1 MERLS
6 KADLQQ
12 RMSQERAALE
22 AALAGLSDARMLEAG
37 VVGAWSIK
45 DLLGHMAFWAQEAA
59 KNTELVKAGRQGQI
73 VRPDTSKA
81 IDRWNAREQRL
92 RAGRSLAEVRYELE
106 ESHQRALAALADLP
120 EERLSLNLDGGT
132 FLELYA
138 LDTYDHYREHTDHI
152 LAWRK
157 RLKDT

>member
-1 MERLS
+1 MEGPL

-12 RMSQERAALE
+12 RMNQEWSALA

-37 VVGAWSIK
+37 VVGAWSVK
-45 DLLGHMAFWAQEAA
+45 DLLGHIAYWAQEAA
-59 KNTELVKAGRQGQI
+59 RNTELVKAGRQDRI
-73 VRPDTSKA
+73 VRPASSKA

-92 RAGRSLAEVRYELE
+92 RAGRSLAELRYELE
-106 ESHQRALAALADLP
+106 ESHQRALAALAGLP
-120 EERLSLNLDGGT
+120 DEKLSLNLDGGT

-138 LDTYDHYREHTDHI
+138 VDTCDHYREHTDQI

-157 RLKDT
+157 RLGDT

>member
-1 MERLS
+1 MERVS

-12 RMSQERAALE
+12 RISQERAALE

-37 VVGAWSIK
+37 VVGAWSVK

-59 KNTELVKAGRQGQI
+59 KNTELVKAGRQDQI

-81 IDRWNAREQRL
+81 LDRWNAREQRL
-92 RAGRSLAEVRYELE
+92 RAGRSLGEVRYELE
-106 ESHQRALAALADLP
+106 ESHQRALAALAGLP
-120 EERLSLNLDGGT
+120 EEKLSLNLDGGT

-157 RLKDT
+157 RREDT

>member
-1 MERLS
+1 MN
-6 KADLQQ
+6 
-12 RMSQERAALE
+12 QEWSALE

-37 VVGAWSIK
+37 VVGVWSVK
-45 DLLGHMAFWAQEAA
+45 DLLGHMAYWAQEAA
-59 KNTELVKAGRQGQI
+59 KNTELVKAGQQSQI

-120 EERLSLNLDGGT
+120 EEKLSLNLDGGT

-138 LDTYDHYREHTDHI
+138 VDTCDHYREHTDQI
-152 LAWRK
+152 MAWRK
-157 RLKDT
+157 RLDGT

>member
-1 MERLS
+1 MN
-6 KADLQQ
+6 
-12 RMSQERAALE
+12 QEWLALE

-37 VVGAWSIK
+37 VVGVWSVK
-45 DLLGHMAFWAQEAA
+45 DLLGHMAYWAQEAA
-59 KNTELVKAGRQGQI
+59 KNTELVKAGQQSQI

-120 EERLSLNLDGGT
+120 EEKLSLNLDGGT

-138 LDTYDHYREHTDHI
+138 VDTCDHYREHTDQI
-152 LAWRK
+152 MAWRK
-157 RLKDT
+157 RLDGT